1 MTRRVDISYK
11 TIIFMTVFLISLWVL
26 FLIRDIILLLLISF
40 ILMSAFAPL
49 VDRLVKWRVP
59 RPAAIGL
66 VFLLLIGGLVGGL
79 TVGLTPLINETSNL
93 IRGLTESLGI
103 FLQVNLV
110 DQSVIQNE
118 LSKFSGQIIDLTLN
132 LFDFILRFVTVLVI
146 TFYLLLDRE
155 HIEERVASLFIH
167 HKERTERLV
176 KSIENKLGAWL
187 RGQMILS
194 VVVAVSV
201 YIGLT
206 VIGLDYA
213 LPLAIIAG
221 LLEIIPII
229 GPIIAAA
236 PAVLIAFTISVP
248 LAVIVGIMYAV
259 IQQLESN
266 IIVPQLMKR
275 AVGLN
280 PLLIIIAITVGG
292 RLLGIGGAL
301 LAVPIAV
308 VIQVVAQEV
317 LSPPKTT
324 G

>member
-1 MTRRVDISYK
+1 
-11 TIIFMTVFLISLWVL
+11 
-26 FLIRDIILLLLISF
+26 
-40 ILMSAFAPL
+40 MSALSPL
-49 VDRLVKWRVP
+49 VDRLVKWHIP
-59 RPAAIGL
+59 RPAAIGFIFIL
-66 VFLLLIGGLVGGL
+66 FIGSLIGGITFGF
-79 TVGLTPLINETSNL
+79 TPLINDTSNL
-93 IRGLTESLGI
+93 IKRLTESLGF
-103 FLQVNLV
+103 FLQVNLL

-132 LFDFILRFVTVLVI
+132 LFDLIIRLVTVLVI

-155 HIEERVASLFIH
+155 HIEERVATLFIGQ
-167 HKERTERLV
+167 KERAERQI
-176 KSIENKLGAWL
+176 KIIESKLGAWL

-194 VVVAVSV
+194 IVIAVSV

-206 VIGLDYA
+206 LIGLDYA
-213 LPLAIIAG
+213 LPLAIFAG

-236 PAVLIAFTISVP
+236 PAVLIAFTTSVP
-248 LAVIVGIMYAV
+248 LAVLVGVMYSV

-280 PLLIIIAITVGG
+280 PLLVLIAILVGG

-308 VIQVVAQEV
+308 VIQVVAQEI
-317 LSPPKTT
+317 LSPTKTS
-324 G
+324 

>member
-11 TIIFMTVFLISLWVL
+11 TIIFITVFLISLWVL
-26 FLIRDIILLLLISF
+26 FLIMDVILLLLISF

-59 RPAAIGL
+59 KPAAIGL
-66 VFLLLIGGLVGGL
+66 IFVLFIGGVAGIL

-93 IRGLTESLGI
+93 VRSLTESLSV

-155 HIEERVASLFIH
+155 HIEERVAALFVSHRGRAEKLI
-167 HKERTERLV
+167 KD
-176 KSIENKLGAWL
+176 IESKLGAWL

-194 VVVAVSV
+194 VVIAVSV

-206 VIGLDYA
+206 IIGLDYA

-236 PAVLIAFTISVP
+236 PAVLIAFTTSVP

-266 IIVPQLMKR
+266 IVVPQLMKR

-292 RLLGIGGAL
+292 RLLGVGGAL

-308 VIQVVAQEV
+308 VIQVVAQEI
-317 LSPPKTT
+317 LSPAQTS

>member
-11 TIIFMTVFLISLWVL
+11 TIIFITTFLILLWVL
-26 FLIRDIILLLLISF
+26 FLIRDIILLLLIAF

-49 VDRLVKWRVP
+49 VERLVKWRIP
-59 RPAAIGL
+59 RPAAIGFI
-66 VFLLLIGGLVGGL
+66 FLLFIGGLVGGL
-79 TVGLTPLINETSNL
+79 TVGLTPLINDTSNL
-93 IRGLTESLGI
+93 IRRLTESLSL
-103 FLQVNLV
+103 FFQVNLL
-110 DQSVIQNE
+110 DQTVIQNE

-132 LFDFILRFVTVLVI
+132 LFEIIIRLVTVLVI
-146 TFYLLLDRE
+146 TFYLLLDKE
-155 HIEERVASLFIH
+155 HIEVKVATLFVG
-167 HKERTERLV
+167 HKERAERLIKV
-176 KSIENKLGAWL
+176 IENKLGAWL
-187 RGQMILS
+187 RGQIVLS
-194 VVVAVSV
+194 VVVATSV

-206 VIGLDYA
+206 IIGLDYA
-213 LPLAIIAG
+213 LPLAIFAG

-236 PAVLIAFTISVP
+236 PAVLIAFATSVP
-248 LAVIVGIMYAV
+248 LAVLVGVTYAV

-280 PLLIIIAITVGG
+280 PLLVLIAILIGG

-308 VIQVVAQEV
+308 VIQVVAQEI
-317 LSPPKTT
+317 LSPAKA
-324 G
+324 

>member
-1 MTRRVDISYK
+1 MTRRIDISYK
-11 TIIFMTVFLISLWVL
+11 TIIFITVFLISLWVL

-40 ILMSAFAPL
+40 ILMSALSPL
-49 VDRLVKWRVP
+49 VDRLVKWHIP
-59 RPAAIGL
+59 RPAAIGFIFIL
-66 VFLLLIGGLVGGL
+66 FIGSLIGGITFGF
-79 TVGLTPLINETSNL
+79 TPLINDTSNL
-93 IRGLTESLGI
+93 IKRLTESLGF
-103 FLQVNLV
+103 FLQVNLL

-132 LFDFILRFVTVLVI
+132 LFDLIIRLVTVLVI

-155 HIEERVASLFIH
+155 HIEERVATLFIGQ
-167 HKERTERLV
+167 KERAERQI
-176 KSIENKLGAWL
+176 KIIESKLGAWL

-194 VVVAVSV
+194 IVIAVSV

-206 VIGLDYA
+206 LIGLDYA
-213 LPLAIIAG
+213 LPLAIFAG

-236 PAVLIAFTISVP
+236 PAVLIAFTTSVP
-248 LAVIVGIMYAV
+248 LAVLVGVMYSV

-280 PLLIIIAITVGG
+280 PLLVLIAILVGG

-308 VIQVVAQEV
+308 VIQVVAQEI
-317 LSPPKTT
+317 LSPTKTS
-324 G
+324 

>member
-11 TIIFMTVFLISLWVL
+11 TIIFITVFLLLLWVL

-59 RPAAIGL
+59 KAAAIGL
-66 VFLLLIGGLVGGL
+66 VFILVIGGIGGLIA
-79 TVGLTPLINETSNL
+79 VGLTPLVNETSNL
-93 IRGLTESLGI
+93 IRSLSEGLGL

-118 LSKFSGQIIDLTLN
+118 LSKFSGQLIDLTLN

-146 TFYLLLDRE
+146 TFYLLLDRI
-155 HIEERVASLFIH
+155 HIEERVASLFLH
-167 HKERTERLV
+167 HKGRAEMLI
-176 KSIENKLGAWL
+176 KDIESKLGAWL
-187 RGQMILS
+187 RGQMVLS
-194 VVVAVSV
+194 VVIAVSV

-206 VIGLDYA
+206 LIGLDYA

-236 PAVLIAFTISVP
+236 PAVLIAFTTSVP
-248 LAVIVGIMYAV
+248 LAIFVGIMYAV

-292 RLLGIGGAL
+292 RLLGVGGAL

-308 VIQVVAQEV
+308 VIQVVAQEI
-317 LSPPKTT
+317 LSPSKSSS
-324 G
+324 

>member
-11 TIIFMTVFLISLWVL
+11 TIIFITVFLISLWVL
-26 FLIRDIILLLLISF
+26 FLIRDVILLLLISF

-66 VFLLLIGGLVGGL
+66 IFILFIGGVAGLV

-93 IRGLTESLGI
+93 IRGLTESLSV

-155 HIEERVASLFIH
+155 HIEERVAALFVN
-167 HKERTERLV
+167 HKGRAEKLI
-176 KSIENKLGAWL
+176 KDIESKLGSWL

-194 VVVAVSV
+194 IVIAVSV

-206 VIGLDYA
+206 IIGLDYA

-236 PAVLIAFTISVP
+236 PAVLIAFTTSVP

-292 RLLGIGGAL
+292 RLLGVGGAL

-308 VIQVVAQEV
+308 VIQVVAQEI
-317 LSPPKTT
+317 LSPAKTST
-324 G
+324 